1 MQKQIR
7 DLPEQ
12 QPLFVSQKKGRPRLC
27 ESAFPCGQGRKNGGP
42 VRARITL
49 PNKTGKREEY

>member
-12 QPLFVSQKKGRPRLC
+12 QPLFVSQKKRRSRLC
-27 ESAFPCGQGRKNGGP
+27 KSEFLHGQGRKNGGP